1 MFQKHLSFSGVF
13 IVQGFTHE
21 LWLALSFRVYI
32 APDIEKI
39 ILFCNK
45 HIGWAPDDTKR
56 FLEPVIQSRNSKK
69 GLRQTR
75 IDSFM
80 RYEDGIKF
88 ADVRSKRL
96 RDVLGIKDKNSDNRN
111 KD

>member
-1 MFQKHLSFSGVF
+1 MFFLFSV
-13 IVQGFTHE
+13 
-21 LWLALSFRVYI
+21 
-32 APDIEKI
+32 APDVEKI
-39 ILFCNK
+39 IVYCNK

-56 FLEPVIQSRNSKK
+56 FLEPVIQSKNNKK

-75 IDSFM
+75 IDSYM

-96 RDVLGIKDKNSDNRN
+96 RDVLGLKDEFPTKSGKITTREN
-111 KD
+111 KKT

>member
-1 MFQKHLSFSGVF
+1 M
-13 IVQGFTHE
+13 
-21 LWLALSFRVYI
+21 ALSLLPNTIAHHSFHHI
-32 APDIEKI
+32 STAPDIEKI
-39 ILFCNK
+39 IVFCSK

-56 FLEPVIQSRNSKK
+56 FLEPVIQSRNNKK

-75 IDSFM
+75 IDSYM

-96 RDVLGIKDKNSDNRN
+96 RDVLGLRDEGSDQRT
-111 KD
+111 KKSDAR

>member
-1 MFQKHLSFSGVF
+1 MFRIEYCLSSNTSLAHILSIF
-13 IVQGFTHE
+13 GF
-21 LWLALSFRVYI
+21 I

-39 ILFCNK
+39 IVFCSKN
-45 HIGWAPDDTKR
+45 IGWTPDDTKR
-56 FLEPVIQSRNSKK
+56 FLEPVIQSRNNK

-88 ADVRSKRL
+88 ADIRSKRL
-96 RDVLGIKDKNSDNRN
+96 RDVLGLKDESFNNNKGNSVMRKK

>member
-1 MFQKHLSFSGVF
+1 MLLLIMSSCFFLFSV
-13 IVQGFTHE
+13 
-21 LWLALSFRVYI
+21 
-32 APDIEKI
+32 APDVEKI
-39 ILFCNK
+39 IVFCNK

-56 FLEPVIQSRNSKK
+56 FLEPVIQSRNNKK

-75 IDSFM
+75 IDSYM

-96 RDVLGIKDKNSDNRN
+96 RDVLGLKDEIPTKSGKITTREN
-111 KD
+111 KKT